1 VSPRRRP
8 RPAARFPGGRRRGDD
23 AGHIPDRVMTSH
35 ARPPPSVP
43 AAPREREAQRARRAR
58 ASARGSGS
66 HAGKRRPRPTAAPS
80 RSARNVSLPAT
91 QSLENFDRG
100 GAVRGTRHRA
110 RRRGAAFCASSAT
123 GARAV
128 PPRSS
133 TPRRDVH
140 VHADEP
146 PPRGRVPPREGT
158 RRADPPETVSA
169 PPPVGTCAPSKRGSF
184 VPRGASDAAR
194 EGRRAQL

>member
-80 RSARNVSLPAT
+80 RSARNVSLPARE
-91 QSLENFDRG
+91 SLENFDRG

-133 TPRRDVH
+133 TPRPPRCSRSRRR
-140 VHADEP
+140 AASTRP
-146 PPRGRVPPREGT
+146 RAPPRGDASRGSSGDRLRASPGRH
-158 RRADPPETVSA
+158 RRAVQTRVVRS
-169 PPPVGTCAPSKRGSF
+169 SRS
-184 VPRGASDAAR
+184 
-194 EGRRAQL
+194 L